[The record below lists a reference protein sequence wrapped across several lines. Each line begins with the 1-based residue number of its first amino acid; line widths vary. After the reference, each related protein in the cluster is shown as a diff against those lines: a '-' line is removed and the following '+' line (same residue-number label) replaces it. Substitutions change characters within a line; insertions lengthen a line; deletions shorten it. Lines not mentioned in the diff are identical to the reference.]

1 MEASTPKKK
10 VTIMDVP
17 EEIENNAEEAKVEG
31 AADFEAAQAAPTD
44 RPLIVEESS
53 P

>member
-31 AADFEAAQAAPTD
+31 ADNLDAAQAAAPTD
-44 RPLIVEESS
+44 RPLIVEE
-53 P
+53 

>member
-31 AADFEAAQAAPTD
+31 ADNFDAAQAAPTD
-44 RPLIVEESS
+44 RPLIVEE
-53 P
+53 